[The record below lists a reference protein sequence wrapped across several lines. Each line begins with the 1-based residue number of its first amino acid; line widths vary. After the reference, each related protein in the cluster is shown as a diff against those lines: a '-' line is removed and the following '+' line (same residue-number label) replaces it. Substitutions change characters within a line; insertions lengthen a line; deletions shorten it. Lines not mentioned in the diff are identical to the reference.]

1 MDGIGILPPPA
12 RGRGPAGWEGAD
24 GIHSQA
30 ELQSIKNLQKYE
42 INDNCNTF
50 AARNRLLHMWLVLAF
65 VSAIFLGFYDTSKK
79 ASLRD
84 NAVLPVLFLNTMF
97 STLIFS
103 PFLLDYLGG
112 FGWFSGTFLDTA
124 PFGDGAFAR
133 GTQPLDT
140 QLLPECPCS
149 PLAAR
154 TFSNSLSYSDLGA
167 TALVVQAHL
176 LVVLKAFIVLS
187 SWICGYFGLK
197 HLPLSIVGP
206 INATRPVLVLVGAT
220 LIFGES
226 LNLYQWTGVLL
237 TIFSIFLMSRA
248 GKKENIDFKSNRW
261 IWCLAGAVLMGAV
274 SGLYDKF
281 IVKSLSPMF
290 VQSWF
295 NFYQMIIMAAICG
308 LLWYPRRHES
318 TPFTWRW
325 SIPLIS
331 LFICVADFAYFSSL
345 HDSESMISVVSLVRR
360 SSVIVSFACAALI
373 FKERN
378 LRTKIV
384 DLGLILL
391 GMAFIWVGTN

>member
-1 MDGIGILPPPA
+1 
-12 RGRGPAGWEGAD
+12 
-24 GIHSQA
+24 
-30 ELQSIKNLQKYE
+30 
-42 INDNCNTF
+42 
-50 AARNRLLHMWLVLAF
+50 MWLVLAF
-65 VSAIFLGFYDTSKK
+65 VSATFLGFYDTSKK

-84 NAVLPVLFLNTMF
+84 NAVLPVLFLNTVF

-103 PFLLDYLGG
+103 PFLLDYIGG
-112 FGWFSGTFLDTA
+112 FGWFSGTFLDTVS
-124 PFGDGAFAR
+124 GAEN
-133 GTQPLDT
+133 Q
-140 QLLPECPCS
+140 
-149 PLAAR
+149 
-154 TFSNSLSYSDLGA
+154 
-167 TALVVQAHL
+167 VQAHL

-226 LNLYQWTGVLL
+226 LNLYQWVGVLL
-237 TIFSIFLMSRA
+237 TILSIFLMSHA
-248 GKKENIDFKSNRW
+248 GKKENIDFKSNKW
-261 IWCLAGAVLMGAV
+261 IWCLAGAVVMGAV

-281 IVKSLSPMF
+281 IMKSLSPMF

-295 NFYQMIIMAAICG
+295 NFYQMIIMAVICG
-308 LLWYPRRHES
+308 LLWYPKRHQS
-318 TPFTWRW
+318 TSFTWRW

-331 LFICVADFAYFSSL
+331 LFICIADFAYFTSL
-345 HDSESMISVVSLVRR
+345 NDSGSMISVVSLVRR

-378 LRTKIV
+378 LRAKIV

-391 GMAFIWVGTN
+391 GMAFIWMGTAR